1 MSKVS
6 RVIEVSGGIAYVF
19 VLTPDC
25 DLLLLP
31 LETAM
36 HKAYVVLLN
45 MTLVPAFY
53 IYGGLC
59 VVCCSRWRVAVITT
73 SSKVKQSMD
82 GPEASLAIC
91 VPWIFPIFVHTN
103 DDVYG
108 LSTVVSMS
116 ESDQIL
122 LVPYLL
128 PYYFLKFGIDMWP
141 YVLSR
146 F

>member
-1 MSKVS
+1 VASRRQHNVVESKAKHG
-6 RVIEVSGGIAYVF
+6 RTRGGDAVYVF
-19 VLTPDC
+19 V
-25 DLLLLP
+25 
-31 LETAM
+31 
-36 HKAYVVLLN
+36 
-45 MTLVPAFY
+45 
-53 IYGGLC
+53 I
-59 VVCCSRWRVAVITT
+59 
-73 SSKVKQSMD
+73 
-82 GPEASLAIC
+82 SLAIC
-91 VPWIFPIFVHTN
+91 VPWIFPTSVHTN

-108 LSTVVSMS
+108 LSTVVSTS